1 MAQTATAE
9 TILGALQGR
18 RSMGVVRP
26 DPVPRALVEQVIAA
40 ATWAPNH
47 RRTAPWR
54 FVVVAGDAREDLG
67 AVMAASLRERLEDT
81 TSAQAQAQVA
91 KERQKPLRAPVIIA
105 VAAVVSPDPQVVA
118 SEELAAVAAGV
129 QNMLLAIEALG
140 LGGMWRTGPASHDPA
155 VKRFLGLPA
164 EAHLV
169 AFVYLGYPPGG
180 VERPHPKDGGAPT
193 TWLGWPE
200 STAE

>member
-1 MAQTATAE
+1 MTQTSTAE
-9 TILGALQGR
+9 TILEALRGR
-18 RSMGVVRP
+18 RSIGVVRP

-54 FVVVAGDAREDLG
+54 FVVVAGDAREELG
-67 AVMAASLRERLEDT
+67 AVMAAGLRVRLEDA
-81 TSAQAQAQVA
+81 TSAPAQAQIA

-105 VAAVVSPDPQVVA
+105 VAAVVSPDPQVVE

-140 LGGMWRTGPASHDPA
+140 LGGMWRTGPAAHDPD
-155 VKRFLGLPA
+155 VKRFLGLPT

-169 AFVYLGYPPGG
+169 AFVYLGYAPDAA
-180 VERPHPKDGGAPT
+180 ERPHPKDGAVPT
-193 TWLGWPE
+193 TWLGWPRGA
-200 STAE
+200 AE